1 LRVSRKCF
9 GTAVDRVVARRSHSR
24 SNYHTRSVC
33 GAKPKASTTSF
44 KWPYHTLRWKAWL
57 DAKRAGQNPA
67 YPVAGQEVAAGAHEA
82 FQAGHFEEA
91 MKLQGV
97 LADTFSQ
104 ATTSVPG
111 AEPSTA
117 AWVFAHLSR
126 YALFSKDY
134 AKALS
139 AADRAIELQAEKFL
153 LAGKPD
159 INAYMNKAHA
169 LMFLGRADE
178 ALALHRKM
186 RGYKI
191 DVDGDAAEI
200 FQHDGKAR
208 RPTLWGDGVRADFDR
223 FRRLGMDQ
231 PQMAEIEKE
240 LTGG

>member
-1 LRVSRKCF
+1 MEEEPPAWCIEQ
-9 GTAVDRVVARRSHSR
+9 G
-24 SNYHTRSVC
+24 
-33 GAKPKASTTSF
+33 

-67 YPVAGQEVAAGAHEA
+67 YPVAGQQVAAGADEA
-82 FQAGHFEEA
+82 FQAGRFEEA

-111 AEPSTA
+111 GEPATA

-153 LAGKPD
+153 LVGTPD

-178 ALALHRKM
+178 ALALHRKW
-186 RGYKI
+186 RGHKNRCGWRYRQAHSKYWQRRQGRNHA
-191 DVDGDAAEI
+191 DALGRRCSSRLRSLSRSGHGPPANGGDRKGTGWRLAEYSACDGCSLSPRQWFPRDYE
-200 FQHDGKAR
+200 F
-208 RPTLWGDGVRADFDR
+208 P
-223 FRRLGMDQ
+223 
-231 PQMAEIEKE
+231 
-240 LTGG
+240 